1 MNNELKTLKDL
12 EFDKY
17 QFVIEQTPSKD
28 YLGIEELEK
37 NAVSRMDLKVEAIKI
52 FKNLQGPETIYPIL
66 LENFPDDIKGSIA
79 KGMWNDSKFR
89 YGSEYGML
97 AMLMYFFNITEE
109 DLK

>member
-1 MNNELKTLKDL
+1 MNNELKTLKDIKEVEPVL
-12 EFDKY
+12 TMAGTI
-17 QFVIEQTPSKD
+17 IEKVVHSGYASK
-28 YLGIEELEK
+28 EELK
-37 NAVSRMDLKVEAIKI
+37 QEAIKI